1 VTADLDTDAP
11 EHLRG
16 GVGDQ
21 AETVGTDLA
30 ATGDRIERLLEASA
44 TAGPLAR
51 ERAEELV
58 RLVTDLYGA
67 GIERI
72 LEIAFDAGSLS
83 DLALDALA
91 DDELVS
97 SLLLVHGL
105 HPYAVED
112 RIARALDKVRPYLGS
127 HGGDVA
133 LLEVTDD
140 GVARLQMLGSCDGCA
155 SSAVT
160 LSSAIEGAVRGAA
173 PEVVSIEVVEESAP
187 AGSPI
192 ISIDALT
199 ARLRENGS
207 GATSWRP
214 VVASADLAVGVVASY
229 EVAGERLVLARVG
242 ADVFA
247 YADGCPGCGAD
258 LAGASLERQLGGAA
272 TVVLTCLGCR
282 AHFDIRHAGAGLDGT
297 EGHLSPLPLLQ
308 RDGVVEVAVATDAND
323 AETAGVP
330 A

>member
-1 VTADLDTDAP
+1 VTGGPDQDAHEGDDGAP
-11 EHLRG
+11 AAG
-16 GVGDQ
+16 G
-21 AETVGTDLA
+21 DLA
-30 ATGDRIERLLEASA
+30 ATGARIERLLEASA
-44 TAGPLAR
+44 TAGPLAH

-58 RLVTDLYGA
+58 RLVSDLYGA

-72 LEIAFDAGSLS
+72 LEIAYEAEVLS
-83 DLALDALA
+83 DPLLEALA

-105 HPYAVED
+105 HPYAVEE
-112 RIARALDKVRPYLGS
+112 RVARALDKVRPYLGS

-133 LLEVTDD
+133 LLEVTDE

-160 LSSAIEGAVRGAA
+160 LSSAIEGAVHGAA
-173 PEVVSIEVVEESAP
+173 PEVVSIEVVEESA
-187 AGSPI
+187 ASGSPV

-199 ARLRENGS
+199 VRLRDSDS

-214 VVASADLAVGVVASY
+214 VAPTGDLAVGVVVPY
-229 EVAGERLVLARVG
+229 DVAGQRLILARVG

-272 TVVLTCLGCR
+272 TVVLTCPGCR
-282 AHFDIRHAGAGLDGT
+282 AHFDIRHAGAGLDDT
-297 EGHLSPLPLLQ
+297 DSHLSPLPLLQ
-308 RDGVVEVAVATDAND
+308 RDGIVEVALAADGNTV
-323 AETAGVP
+323 ETAGVS